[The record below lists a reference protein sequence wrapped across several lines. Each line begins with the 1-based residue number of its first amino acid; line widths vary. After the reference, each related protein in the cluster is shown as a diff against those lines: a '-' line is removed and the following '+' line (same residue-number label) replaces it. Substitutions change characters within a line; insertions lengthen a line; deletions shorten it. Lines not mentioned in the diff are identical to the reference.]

1 MLRAML
7 GFSFTSVPAI
17 VLYVIG
23 VFVVIG
29 TFVEQQYKAWGWF
42 QERFSR
48 DDVDESLPP
57 VLLLRQASPPPSPRL
72 PAKPFVTIRPH
83 NTDLN
88 FEPPM
93 DVVTAGTRRLSAI
106 GMNFD
111 VQNEDVRP
119 VRDVTA
125 GVCTRDGR
133 EAEAPSFLLDVI
145 GPQKAGHVR
154 PFAIPDELVVD
165 VTHESWPDFFLL
177 WARFTDHA
185 GHVWKVTH
193 DRSLETRR
201 ETYELIEQ

>member
-1 MLRAML
+1 MLRML
-7 GFSFTSVPAI
+7 GSSFTSAPAI

-23 VFVVIG
+23 TLVIIG
-29 TFVEQQYKAWGWF
+29 TFVEQQYKAWGWLR
-42 QERFSR
+42 ERFFR
-48 DDVDESLPP
+48 NDVDEALPP
-57 VLLLRQASPPPSPRL
+57 VLLLRQPSPPPPPRL
-72 PAKPFVTIRPH
+72 PAKPFVTIKPL
-83 NTDLN
+83 NTELN

-93 DVVTAGTRRLSAI
+93 QDVTAGTRRLSAI

-133 EAEAPSFLLDVI
+133 EVEAPSFHMDVI

-154 PFAIPDELVVD
+154 HFAIPDELVID
-165 VTHESWPDFFLL
+165 VTHESWPNFFLL

-193 DRSLETRR
+193 DRSLDTHR
-201 ETYELIEQ
+201 ETCELIEL